1 MTVHQQTFGLTRRQS
16 RRAHARPYAVYARQE
31 RTRTAVR
38 AAAEVAA
45 GVLTLGLLWGSLIV
59 AFAMAAASR

>member
-1 MTVHQQTFGLTRRQS
+1 MSYYAQSIGANRARSRHHAVPWIVHERR
-16 RRAHARPYAVYARQE
+16 E